1 MKIKRKMIARKLFTT
16 TAESY
21 SSGMIIHAII

>member
-1 MKIKRKMIARKLFTT
+1 MKIKRKMIARKLFT